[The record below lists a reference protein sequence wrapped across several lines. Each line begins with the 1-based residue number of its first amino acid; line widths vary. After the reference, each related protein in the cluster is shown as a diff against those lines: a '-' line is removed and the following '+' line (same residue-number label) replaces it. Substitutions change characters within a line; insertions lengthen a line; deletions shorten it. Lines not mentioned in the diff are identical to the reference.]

1 MTDILDAGGLQV
13 ASADELITELQSA
26 FKKIY
31 GDDILLDSSTP
42 DGQLINIMAQKG
54 VDVRGLLLQLYNS
67 FNPENV
73 QGALLDQRCAINNI
87 FRKQGLFTTVTL
99 DITTDRVLTLQGV
112 DNNYNSPE
120 ATGYTV
126 QDDEGNQ
133 FILANTTTFQT
144 GTTKALFRAADLGD
158 VVVLPNT
165 ITTPVTIVLGVISV
179 NNPTAAN
186 EIGYAEESDSDL
198 RLRRRQSV
206 AIGSFGYLNGL
217 QAALLQLEGV
227 NDAKVYENYTSE
239 TDENG
244 IPGHCIWVV
253 VDGGRPADI
262 GNTIYAKKNPGCN
275 MKGSIEYTIITPALT
290 EFVAKWDN
298 ATIKN
303 LYIKFTIKKVAD
315 VTYDQS
321 AIKEYIEKNL
331 TFKIGDYAET
341 ASITDIAQKAV
352 ESAGGNGYAINVLIS
367 NDDKTWVEYLAP
379 VVGTKY
385 TIAEIDITEA

>member
-133 FILANTTTFQT
+133 FILANTTTFQA

-367 NDDKTWVEYLAP
+367 NNHKTWVEYLAP

-385 TIAEIDITEA
+385 TIAGIDITEA